1 MAGYLLLFAIGVVIL
16 LFSTEYLAKIS
27 SKMWAAL
34 KLSPLIIGCT
44 IVAIGT
50 SLPEMAVSLTA
61 VLKGDQ
67 GLATGNIVGS
77 NIANILLVFAVGILL
92 GHINIG
98 ISKTQKTG
106 LMMLLATG
114 LYLWL
119 SFTVASPQ
127 VLGVILV
134 GLAAL
139 FSLSEILMGVD
150 GRKHEDKAFVVH
162 KNSRFGPAMIG
173 KVMVVVAG
181 VILGGMIVV
190 YSIEELS
197 LVSGYSTTILGL
209 SVTAIA
215 TSLPE
220 LLTIVFCRRKDQ
232 KKVAIGSILGSNTYN
247 LLLVGGIVQF
257 FSSAKPTFGTNLYFL
272 IFSAVCGAALVFA
285 YADKKVPKKIGFFL
299 LLFFFIYIFTLR

>member
-77 NIANILLVFAVGILL
+77 NIANILLVFAVGIFL

-134 GLAAL
+134 GLAIL
-139 FSLSEILMGVD
+139 FSLLEIFMGMS
-150 GRKHEDKAFVVH
+150 GRNHEDKAFVAH

-220 LLTIVFCRRKDQ
+220 LLTVVFCRD
-232 KKVAIGSILGSNTYN
+232 
-247 LLLVGGIVQF
+247 
-257 FSSAKPTFGTNLYFL
+257 NLYFASKRTGHSAK
-272 IFSAVCGAALVFA
+272 IFCH
-285 YADKKVPKKIGFFL
+285 ADSFVPQPVRIHQIQKSTHASVSNCRNQVGSVRFLPIGGKMNRQRIENPL
-299 LLFFFIYIFTLR
+299 